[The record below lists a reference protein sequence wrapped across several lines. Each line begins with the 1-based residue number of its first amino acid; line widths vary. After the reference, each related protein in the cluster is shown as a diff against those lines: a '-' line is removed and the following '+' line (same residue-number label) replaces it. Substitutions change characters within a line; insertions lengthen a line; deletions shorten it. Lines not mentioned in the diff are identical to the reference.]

1 MSDTGSTGRAR
12 GASTGSATERDA
24 TSNPSSNASTNP
36 ATNPATEPANPAIES
51 AMRHALSLAA
61 HGPAC
66 GVNPQVGCV
75 ILSASGDILAEGWH
89 RGAGTAH
96 AEVDALSRLAPGA
109 ARGATA
115 VVTLEPCN
123 HTGRTG
129 PCSEAL
135 IAAGITAVAYAV
147 SDPNP
152 RAGGGAERLREAG
165 VRVTSGVLA
174 DEVSEAMRAW
184 LTAIRLG
191 RPYITVK
198 WAASLDGR
206 AAAADGSSQWI
217 TGTAARQHAHER
229 RASADAILVGTGTVL
244 ADDPSLTARGDGGE
258 LLQHQPIPVV
268 VGQRAIP
275 ADAKLFDHPK
285 PAIVTGS
292 RDLRMILERL
302 FARDIRHVLVEGGPT
317 LASALVAAG
326 LVDEYLIYLASL
338 LLGGERM
345 ALGDIGVGTLNEA
358 RKLRITAVERLGD
371 DLLVVARPAGAEHGN
386 GELSTGS
393 IAEHVTNEGK

>member
-1 MSDTGSTGRAR
+1 MSDTGSDRRTL
-12 GASTGSATERDA
+12 
-24 TSNPSSNASTNP
+24 NASLPTGIVARFFESSGTGGAGP
-36 ATNPATEPANPAIES
+36 SPAIES

-61 HGPAC
+61 HGPAY
-66 GVNPQVGCV
+66 GVNPQVGCL
-75 ILSASGDILAEGWH
+75 ILSPSDDILAEGWH

-96 AEVDALSRLAPGA
+96 AEVDALAKLAQGA

-135 IAAGITAVAYAV
+135 IAAGLAEVAYAV

-174 DEVSEAMRAW
+174 DEASEAMRSW
-184 LTAIRLG
+184 LTATRLS

-217 TGTAARQHAHER
+217 TGTASRQHVHEQ
-229 RASADAILVGTGTVL
+229 RAKADAIVVGTGTVL
-244 ADDPSLTARGDGGE
+244 ADDPALTARGDGGE
-258 LLQHQPIPVV
+258 LLPHQPIPVV
-268 VGQRAIP
+268 IGVHAIP
-275 ADAKLFDHPK
+275 ADAKVLRHPN

-292 RDLRMILERL
+292 RDLQMILAGL
-302 FARDIRHVLVEGGPT
+302 FARGIRHLLVEGGPT
-317 LASALVAAG
+317 LASAFVAAG
-326 LVDEYLIYLASL
+326 LVDEYLIYLAPM
-338 LLGGERM
+338 LLGGGRM
-345 ALGDIGVGTLNEA
+345 ALGDIGVGTLGEA
-358 RKLRITAVERLGD
+358 RRLHIGSVERLGD
-371 DLLVVARPAGAEHGN
+371 DLLVVARPT
-386 GELSTGS
+386 TGP
-393 IAEHVTNEGK
+393 VTNEEE

>member
-1 MSDTGSTGRAR
+1 MSDDSVLD
-12 GASTGSATERDA
+12 AS
-24 TSNPSSNASTNP
+24 
-36 ATNPATEPANPAIES
+36 AIES
-51 AMRHALSLAA
+51 TMRHALSLAA
-61 HGPAC
+61 HGPAY

-75 ILSASGDILAEGWH
+75 ILSPAGNVLAEGWH

-96 AEVDALSRLAPGA
+96 AEVDALSKLAPGA

-135 IAAGITAVAYAV
+135 IAAGVSAVAYSV

-165 VRVTSGVLA
+165 VRVTGGVLA
-174 DEVSEAMRAW
+174 GEVSEAMRSW
-184 LTAIRLG
+184 LTATRLG

-217 TGTAARQHAHER
+217 TGTASRQHVHEQ
-229 RASADAILVGTGTVL
+229 RARADAILVGTGTVL
-244 ADDPSLTARGDGGE
+244 ADDPTLTARGDGGE
-258 LLQHQPIPVV
+258 LLPHQPIPVV
-268 VGQRAIP
+268 IGERAIP
-275 ADAKLFDHPK
+275 ANAKVLGHPD

-292 RDLRMILERL
+292 RDLRMILDRL

-317 LASALVAAG
+317 LSSALVAAG
-326 LVDEYLIYLASL
+326 LVDEYLIYLAPML
-338 LLGGERM
+338 IGGERM
-345 ALGDIGVGTLNEA
+345 ALGDIGVGTLGEA
-358 RKLRITAVERLGD
+358 RRLRITAVERLGD
-371 DLLVVARPAGAEHGN
+371 DLLVVARAIAVESPAGGVSIRPRAAYSTN
-386 GELSTGS
+386 GTGS
-393 IAEHVTNEGK
+393 TTEDVTNEGK